1 MDDTASIESQRLRV
15 VEQMLQLGPMRRGTL
30 NEQYL
35 RDTRKGAGPA
45 VLRGPYYVLSRKEAG
60 KTVSRRICAQDMERV
75 RGELDCHSRFV
86 KLCREFVELSERLGE
101 APRNAAH
108 SGEALKKT
116 PNSTSRRA
124 RR

>member
-1 MDDTASIESQRLRV
+1 MDKTASIESQRLRV

-35 RDTRKGAGPA
+35 RDARKGAGPS

-60 KTVSRRICAQDMERV
+60 KTVSRRVRAEDIGRV
-75 RGELDCHSRFV
+75 RQEIARYSLFME
-86 KLCREFVELSERLGE
+86 LCREFAELSERLGE
-101 APRNAAH
+101 APHGGAH
-108 SGEALKKT
+108 REEALKKT
-116 PNSTSRRA
+116 PNSPSRRA